1 MNRTSLFAGLGSVV
15 VVAVVAL
22 VLLPG
27 QMDVSETDTFDA
39 PGLEPMTIEEA
50 RTEFWRL
57 TPALFLV
64 VYDAFGLTQEDAIY
78 DTLAS
83 VTHGDA
89 LEYLYLERVGAMAG
103 GGLEEADQ
111 TIHEIK
117 LLNTSVARD
126 GADLAIDASWQ
137 VIGTVGH
144 AEHLHVRGNTYSADL
159 LVSPVEGGWRI
170 TDFELL
176 EVNRDAAGETFL
188 APPNQLMITV
198 ENLSFRYSATSFRL
212 RVPAFDL
219 RENER
224 VAIVGP
230 SGSGKTTLLNL
241 IAGILTPEAGR
252 IDAAGT
258 DVATLS
264 DVQRRRF
271 RASTIGFVFQDLPC
285 LTTCLRGRTF
295 STPTGSHRP

>member
-1 MNRTSLFAGLGSVV
+1 MRQFIGNAEFSHGHARTMNRIPLFSGL
-15 VVAVVAL
+15 AVLGAAAVGAFL
-22 VLLPG
+22 MMP
-27 QMDVSETDTFDA
+27 MRDTVSETDAFAA
-39 PGLEPMTIEEA
+39 PGLDPMTIEEA

-57 TPALFLV
+57 TPALLLV
-64 VYDAFGLTQEDAIY
+64 VYDAFGQTQEDAIY

-117 LLNTSVARD
+117 LLNTRVARD
-126 GADLAIDASWQ
+126 GAALAIDASWQ

-159 LVSPVEGGWRI
+159 LVSPVEGAWRI

-188 APPNQLMITV
+188 APQIN
-198 ENLSFRYSATSFRL
+198 
-212 RVPAFDL
+212 
-219 RENER
+219 
-224 VAIVGP
+224 
-230 SGSGKTTLLNL
+230 
-241 IAGILTPEAGR
+241 
-252 IDAAGT
+252 
-258 DVATLS
+258 
-264 DVQRRRF
+264 
-271 RASTIGFVFQDLPC
+271 
-285 LTTCLRGRTF
+285 
-295 STPTGSHRP
+295 